1 MPKKTLLKEAT
12 DAVKSVAGA
21 ALGAA
26 AVAATGVVV
35 TSVAGAMRKRGTELE
50 DAAPK
55 LQRLAGETVTR
66 PVMPKPQKRAA
77 ATRKAKTVKKKVVAK
92 KASKARRRAKR

>member
-1 MPKKTLLKEAT
+1 MAKKSIVREAT

-35 TSVAGAMRKRGTELE
+35 TSVAGAIRKRGRDLE
-50 DAAPK
+50 EAAPQ
-55 LQRLAGETVTR
+55 LQRLAGTTVTR
-66 PVMPKPQKRAA
+66 KLAPKPQKRAA
-77 ATRKAKTVKKKVVAK
+77 ATRKAKSARKKIAAK
-92 KASKARRRAKR
+92 KAGKARRAKR

>member
-1 MPKKTLLKEAT
+1 MAKKSIMKEAT

-35 TSVAGAMRKRGTELE
+35 TSVAGAIRRRGKDLE
-50 DAAPK
+50 DATPQ
-55 LQRLAGETVTR
+55 LQRLASETVAR
-66 PVMPKPQKRAA
+66 PLMPKPQKRAA
-77 ATRKAKTVKKKVVAK
+77 AKRKAKSVKKKIVAR
-92 KASKARRRAKR
+92 KASKARRAKR

>member
-1 MPKKTLLKEAT
+1 MAKKSILREAT
-12 DAVKSVAGA
+12 DAAKSVARA

-35 TSVAGAMRKRGTELE
+35 TSVAGAIRKRGKDLE

-55 LQRLAGETVTR
+55 LQRLAGDTVSR
-66 PVMPKPQKRAA
+66 PLMPKPQKRAA
-77 ATRKAKTVKKKVVAK
+77 AKRKTKSAK
-92 KASKARRRAKR
+92 KRIVARRAGKARRAKR